1 MFPWG
6 RRGSASQAA
15 GGDGLHHHQQDHD
28 RTYINNKY
36 DEDDILG
43 AMKEIHYNNNHS
55 RRLSNNVSS
64 FHPTNASRYNTSN
77 NHSNSNG
84 QAGNEH
90 GQSRSN
96 RSSQRYS
103 HLQNSNSNY
112 GHHGHQQHDS
122 VQSMQQFYHLHEYRR
137 SEDHSSIRYYS
148 TGEYHLDLT
157 ATSGEGYQEQQQ
169 GIYGYMQS
177 SRTPD
182 RDRERKVIVN
192 RTSMDDPMDE
202 SEGQYSPPPP
212 SRSATGAAS
221 ISLTTAMPGTETGAS
236 PTQQQQR
243 TVSNCDNN
251 SPTNT
256 VINKTL
262 AKLTHQARHHT
273 YSGSLASSTTSS
285 ILSSSSSSF
294 SSSTAVST
302 TTSSVQLSPSS
313 SPSPSSKTPQTPKTP
328 QAPRS
333 RMSSPAVTPFLSL
346 PLPSTPRSGGDR
358 YNTTTVINTTT
369 ALSASTGTLESP
381 TTSTA
386 TTSPTATVATSNTLS
401 SPSSSTSSPSTLNNR
416 HSFHSLPGGGSPS
429 SSSSSMLTMKTKVF
443 EGDVN
448 FNKKVSSP
456 PSPSSP
462 LSTFNSLPQPLSLQ
476 QCRQEYQ
483 VSRPMT
489 VHLNSS
495 PDGAGGGVGGTRRS
509 MLITMEN
516 AYPMGDTDRQGNLMM
531 PAIAATNGAATGS
544 GKAGARTG
552 TGVGTGSGAG
562 GGGADGSNGG
572 GENRTMEFG
581 GMLSAEDDGDDE
593 DTEPCYVFSVPH
605 WETVKAGL
613 LPTSKPARDALM
625 ATIILALITIAL
637 EAVLLHRH
645 KVMTVSLTSSAPTST
660 ASSGD
665 GMSYEISFFRPLT
678 VYYSIFILAEVFAVG
693 LLWDAAIHKNS
704 LQLVAFTLFEW
715 CMVSYSGLQ
724 IWQHDQLIKDIRIP
738 AEMLK
743 GLGDNTTQMI
753 LFSQLGVQ
761 IAACLGITLLTW
773 RLYSE
778 FGWLVFQK
786 LGADVSLRKMMKE
799 YRLLFTLLK
808 LDAFFFFGY
817 AIQVAALTDMHW
829 QKGLAEIAFAIP
841 LSGIILLLGFC
852 ALRNENKVTMGGF
865 ISCLG
870 LLIAYMIYRLV
881 ALYHTL
887 TGDASTDPYFFSRKT
902 MTVFA
907 TLTLFVTVL
916 ALVYAVVMLYNFNK
930 GLKEA
935 MQQYRVRRSGT
946 VRSVTPSTHR
956 ASVNGGCGV
965 SATGLQHSQHG
976 LGGDVGVVGAGG
988 KRLSNHHQSN
998 GMSVMVALRSGSGS
1012 GSIIGGGNGGGGG
1025 GGKGSKRVSRR
1036 SLLHCEPVA
1045 AVPAMVE
1052 RWSIE

>member
-15 GGDGLHHHQQDHD
+15 GGDGLLHLQQDHD
-28 RTYINNKY
+28 MTYINNKY

-55 RRLSNNVSS
+55 RRLSNNISS

-77 NHSNSNG
+77 SHSNSNG

-112 GHHGHQQHDS
+112 GHYGHQQHDS
-122 VQSMQQFYHLHEYRR
+122 VQSMQQFYRLHEYRR
-137 SEDHSSIRYYS
+137 SEDHNSIRYYS
-148 TGEYHLDLT
+148 AGEYHLDLT
-157 ATSGEGYQEQQQ
+157 ATSGEGYQGQQQ

-177 SRTPD
+177 PRTPD
-182 RDRERKVIVN
+182 QHRERKVVVN
-192 RTSMDDPMDE
+192 RTSMDDLMDE

-212 SRSATGAAS
+212 SRSTCGAAS
-221 ISLTTAMPGTETGAS
+221 TSLTTTTAMPGTGTGAS

-251 SPTNT
+251 SP
-256 VINKTL
+256 

-285 ILSSSSSSF
+285 ILSSSSSSS
-294 SSSTAVST
+294 SSSTVVST
-302 TTSSVQLSPSS
+302 TTSPVQLSPSS

-333 RMSSPAVTPFLSL
+333 RMSSPAATPFLSL
-346 PLPSTPRSGGDR
+346 PPPSTPRSSGGR
-358 YNTTTVINTTT
+358 YNTTTVINTRA
-369 ALSASTGTLESP
+369 ALGVSTESLDSP

-416 HSFHSLPGGGSPS
+416 HSFHSLPGGGSTS
-429 SSSSSMLTMKTKVF
+429 SSSSSMLTMKTKAF

-448 FNKKVSSP
+448 FNKKASSP

-462 LSTFNSLPQPLSLQ
+462 LSIFNSPPRPLSLQ
-476 QCRQEYQ
+476 QYRQEYQ
-483 VSRPMT
+483 VSRPIMA
-489 VHLNSS
+489 HLNDSLT
-495 PDGAGGGVGGTRRS
+495 GARGGGGGTRRS
-509 MLITMEN
+509 LSITIDN
-516 AYPMGDTDRQGNLMM
+516 AYPMGDMDRQGNLMM
-531 PAIAATNGAATGS
+531 PAMAATNGADTGD
-544 GKAGARTG
+544 GKARARTG
-552 TGVGTGSGAG
+552 TGVSTGAGAG
-562 GGGADGSNGG
+562 GGGADGGYGG
-572 GENRTMEFG
+572 GEDRTMEFG
-581 GMLSAEDDGDDE
+581 GTLGAEDDGDDE

-605 WETVKAGL
+605 WETIKAGL
-613 LPTSKPARDALM
+613 LPTSKPARDALI

-645 KVMTVSLTSSAPTST
+645 KVMTVSLTSSALTST
-660 ASSGD
+660 ASSGG

-715 CMVSYSGLQ
+715 CIVSYSGLQ
-724 IWQHDQLIKDIRIP
+724 IWQHDQLIKDIGIT
-738 AEMLK
+738 AEVLK
-743 GLGDNTTQMI
+743 GLDDKMTQMI

-761 IAACLGITLLTW
+761 FAGCLGITLLTW

-808 LDAFFFFGY
+808 LDAFFFLGY

-841 LSGIILLLGFC
+841 LSSIILLLGFC

-881 ALYHTL
+881 ALYQTL

-916 ALVYAVVMLYNFNK
+916 VLVYAVVMLYNFNK

-946 VRSVTPSTHR
+946 IRSVTPSTHR
-956 ASVNGGCGV
+956 TSVNGGYGV
-965 SATGLQHSQHG
+965 PATGLQQSQHG
-976 LGGDVGVVGAGG
+976 LGGDVGVIGAGG

-998 GMSVMVALRSGSGS
+998 RMSGVVGLGSGGGS
-1012 GSIIGGGNGGGGG
+1012 GSINGGGNGGGGR
-1025 GGKGSKRVSRR
+1025 GSKRVSRR
-1036 SLLHCEPVA
+1036 SLLYCEPVA
-1045 AVPAMVE
+1045 VVPAMVE